1 MDTARPIPALCP
13 SLRVPPRLNSSN
25 TRDSVG
31 RDARAVVTHSNAH
44 LTIVAVDGQPHVSS
58 VRACTPPRSAAPLRH
73 RHAFSDDHTDV
84 EPFAMQLER
93 ASKNLR
99 HLGHIADEPRD
110 VAPPRAVVAVRARAS
125 REKASTERVIDSARS
140 GPSCSCSS
148 CCCVSASVRRSST
161 EFLGSEANR
170 LSAGRARSPDC
181 LDIGAFLTNR
191 RREAKPIRRER
202 IRNPIH
208 DSFEKTNSARP
219 HRPS

>member
-1 MDTARPIPALCP
+1 MTVDTARPIPALCP

-125 REKASTERVIDSARS
+125 REKRR
-140 GPSCSCSS
+140 P
-148 CCCVSASVRRSST
+148 SASSIRRAQV
-161 EFLGSEANR
+161 LPA
-170 LSAGRARSPDC
+170 RARAAVAS
-181 LDIGAFLTNR
+181 R
-191 RREAKPIRRER
+191 RAYGEARQ
-202 IRNPIH
+202 
-208 DSFEKTNSARP
+208 SF
-219 HRPS
+219 